1 MRREST
7 FWGEPAQSKLLTY
20 GREED
25 EGKKK
30 GKS

>member
-1 MRREST
+1 MIKHTYGAEL
-7 FWGEPAQSKLLTY
+7 AQSKLIS

-25 EGKKK
+25 EGMKK